1 MTRRERLMATLRG
14 EPVDRPAVNFYE
26 IGGFEVDPS
35 DPSPFNIYSAPDWKP
50 LLELAEQETDLI
62 RMCGPI
68 RRPADPELVN
78 RLRKTETTIENGS
91 EFTRNTL
98 RAGGRTLTSLHR
110 RDPGVNTVW
119 TLEHPLKS
127 ADDVEAYLRLPDEFF
142 TRTIDVS
149 PLEKR
154 DRETGEAGI
163 AMVDTGDP
171 LCAAAGMFAME
182 DYTIL
187 AMTEPLLFHR
197 LLEKLAVPLW
207 RETEETASLFP
218 GHLWR
223 ICGPEYAS
231 EPYLPP
237 SLFSEFV
244 CRYAEPMVRAI
255 RKHGGFAR
263 IHCHGRLSHI
273 LPLIAGMG
281 ADGLDPIEPPPQGDV
296 RLLDVRRDYGKQM
309 ALFGNIEA
317 SDIEL
322 LPPREFAVKAQTALE
337 EGTAGEGR
345 GFVLM
350 PSASPYGRTLTPHTL
365 ENYRTLVRLASGWSD
380 RATY

>member
-26 IGGFEVDPS
+26 IGGFQVDPS
-35 DPSPFNIYSAPDWKP
+35 DLSPFNIYSAPDWKP
-50 LLELAEQETDLI
+50 LLELAEDKTDLI
-62 RMCGPI
+62 RMCGPN
-68 RRPADPELVN
+68 RRPVDPELVA
-78 RLRKTETTIENGS
+78 RLQQTETVIENGS
-91 EFTRNTL
+91 QFHRTTIRVD
-98 RAGGRTLTSLHR
+98 GHTLTSLHR

-119 TLEHPLKS
+119 TLEHLLKS
-127 ADDVEAYLRLPDEFF
+127 ADDVNAYLRLPDAYFAH
-142 TRTIDVS
+142 TIDVS
-149 PLEKR
+149 PMEAR
-154 DRETGEAGI
+154 DRSTGDAGI
-163 AMVDTGDP
+163 AMSDTGDP
-171 LCAAAGMFAME
+171 MCVAAGMFGME
-182 DYTIL
+182 DYTVL
-187 AMTEPLLFHR
+187 AMTEPGLFHR
-197 LLEKLAVPLW
+197 LLEKLAAPLW
-207 RETEETASLFP
+207 RDTEAIASLFP

-244 CRYAEPMVRAI
+244 CRYTEPMVRAI
-255 RKHGGFAR
+255 QRHGGFAR

-296 RLLDVRRDYGKQM
+296 RLLDVRREYGKQM
-309 ALFGNIEA
+309 VLFGNIEA

-322 LPPREFAVKAQTALE
+322 LPPREFELKVRTALE

-365 ENYRTLVRLASGWSD
+365 ENYRTMVRLAE
-380 RATY
+380 AFT